1 MNTKK
6 AAVTV
11 LSIAL
16 KIVVLAVVVMG
27 IYRLAGVAFDYGH
40 SVFQEKAVDQA
51 PGRNITVT
59 IEEGASN
66 RDIAELMEENGLVE
80 DWKLFYI
87 QIQVS
92 KYAKRLEPGTYTL
105 STAMKPREMMAVI
118 SREGEEKEEE
128 EE

>member
-6 AAVTV
+6 AALTF

-27 IYRLAGVAFDYGH
+27 IYRLGGIAFDYGH
-40 SVFQEKAVDQA
+40 SVFQEEAVDRE
-51 PGRNITVT
+51 PGRSVTVT
-59 IEEGASN
+59 IETDASVQ
-66 RDIAELMEENGLVE
+66 DIAKLLKENGLVE

-87 QIQVS
+87 QVQVS
-92 KYAKRLEPGTYTL
+92 KYAKRLKPGTYTL

-118 SREGEEKEEE
+118 SREGEETEEE
-128 EE
+128 

>member
-6 AAVTV
+6 AALTV

-66 RDIAELMEENGLVE
+66 RDIAELMEVNCLVE
-80 DWKLFYI
+80 YWKLFFI
-87 QIQVS
+87 QFHVCLF
-92 KYAKRLEPGTYTL
+92 AMRL
-105 STAMKPREMMAVI
+105 V
-118 SREGEEKEEE
+118 EG
-128 EE
+128 

>member
-1 MNTKK
+1 M
-6 AAVTV
+6 
-11 LSIAL
+11 
-16 KIVVLAVVVMG
+16 
-27 IYRLAGVAFDYGH
+27 
-40 SVFQEKAVDQA
+40 DQA